1 MAENQAGPAAELSSC
16 RYGTLEMFYTMVI
29 FSIAQIGLLIALDI
43 YVFLLHKYRVLL

>member
-29 FSIAQIGLLIALDI
+29 FFYCPDEALDCTR
-43 YVFLLHKYRVLL
+43 YLCVFAT